1 MKLIED
7 KRTLKT
13 QEKFEDLGG
22 EIELCVFNIPKDSC
36 LDYHLHLEASIEG
49 MKIFKYRYED
59 SWKKRNGDLDIN
71 KYYNIKI
78 FEDKTPKGAK
88 ISIPTFLG
96 KGYDIKNRCIDLYEY
111 SNDIRINKNDINGLA
126 YALLDPPHGLY
137 TTGPNEKWSTEYGK
151 HEQLKLTELFHLFIN
166 DTFEINNL
174 ENTNHLEVY
183 KWSNDW
189 SNYFDAGKE
198 WWGTFYWSIIDKK
211 RDKIIIIAASAT
223 D

>member
-7 KRTLKT
+7 KRILKT
-13 QEKFEDLGG
+13 QEKFKGLGC

-36 LDYHLHLEASIEG
+36 LDYKLHLEASTEG

-59 SWKKRNGDLDIN
+59 NWKKRNGDLDIN
-71 KYYNIKI
+71 KYFNIKI
-78 FEDKTPKGAK
+78 FEEKTPKGEK
-88 ISIPTFLG
+88 ISIPIFLG
-96 KGYDIKNRCIDLYEY
+96 KGYDIKNRSIDLYEY

-137 TTGPNEKWSTEYGK
+137 ITDPNEKWSPEYGK
-151 HEQLKLTELFHLFIN
+151 HEQLKLTELFHIFIKE
-166 DTFEINNL
+166 TFEINNL
-174 ENTNHLEVY
+174 EHTNHLEVY

-198 WWGTFYWSIIDKK
+198 WWGTFYWTILNKK
-211 RDKIIIIAASAT
+211 RSEIIIIAASST